1 MTSPREDAEP
11 QFSAR
16 LQARRGLSLVEVLLV
31 LLIMSIVVAAALVT
45 ADPQVDSS
53 LTQIA
58 SAVASDLAYVRSLAV
73 SRGSKY
79 TVTFDTTNHTYTLTH
94 TGANSALNTLPA
106 SPTGVPSASATDQV
120 TYLRKLPGSMSSTS
134 FARVLT
140 RAGGSPSDTTTIEF
154 NPLGNT
160 TAANPSEIW
169 IVAGNGSGRAYIS
182 LTINAT
188 TGLVDVGIPT
198 STAP

>member
-1 MTSPREDAEP
+1 
-11 QFSAR
+11 
-16 LQARRGLSLVEVLLV
+16 
-31 LLIMSIVVAAALVT
+31 MSIVVAAALVT